1 MSYILK
7 RFCFQA
13 KVKWL
18 DYNSKHA
25 AGVVR
30 TPPKFHDFPEK
41 WPIRKNETPIPSYS
55 RSVELTLSL
64 DVLGYMKEKRVR
76 NDKVHYTLAHAKD
89 GVRHIGDIEEGFVM
103 KNDPFRKEMLIS
115 PVVIPMEENVFFEEQ
130 LENVNLVP
138 IKYYQLRCESSQ
150 KAASVFKK
158 VKFEEPEDSESSDE
172 SDEEHVTSRCDKK
185 TVFDKKVT
193 VLVTRGIEATI
204 PAKMPKKKTKIDVKQ
219 AYRKYYFNIFLTEV
233 QLFFS

>member
-1 MSYILK
+1 
-7 RFCFQA
+7 
-13 KVKWL
+13 
-18 DYNSKHA
+18 
-25 AGVVR
+25 
-30 TPPKFHDFPEK
+30 
-41 WPIRKNETPIPSYS
+41 
-55 RSVELTLSL
+55 
-64 DVLGYMKEKRVR
+64 
-76 NDKVHYTLAHAKD
+76 
-89 GVRHIGDIEEGFVM
+89 M

-115 PVVIPMEENVFFEEQ
+115 PVVIPIEENVFFDEQ

-185 TVFDKKVT
+185 TV
-193 VLVTRGIEATI
+193 LVTSRIVATI

-219 AYRKYYFNIFLTEV
+219 AYQKYYFNIFLTEV
-233 QLFFS
+233 QLFLARL

>member
-1 MSYILK
+1 MFNELHFK
-7 RFCFQA
+7 KFFFQA

-18 DYNSKHA
+18 HYNSKHA

-30 TPPKFHDFPEK
+30 TPPKVHDFPEK

-64 DVLGYMKEKRVR
+64 DVLKEKRVR

-89 GVRHIGDIEEGFVM
+89 GVRHKRDIEEGFVM

-115 PVVIPMEENVFFEEQ
+115 PVVIPKEENFFFDEQ
-130 LENVNLVP
+130 LENVILVP
-138 IKYYQLRCESSQ
+138 IKYYQLRCELSQ
-150 KAASVFKK
+150 KAVSVFKK
-158 VKFEEPEDSESSDE
+158 VKFEEPENSESSDE

-185 TVFDKKVT
+185 TV
-193 VLVTRGIEATI
+193 LVTSRIEATI
-204 PAKMPKKKTKIDVKQ
+204 PAKMPKKKTTYNVTRLTK
-219 AYRKYYFNIFLTEV
+219 NTTSIF
-233 QLFFS
+233 F

>member
-1 MSYILK
+1 MSYNFK
-7 RFCFQA
+7 NFCFQA

-89 GVRHIGDIEEGFVM
+89 GVRHIGDIDEGFVM
-103 KNDPFRKEMLIS
+103 KNYPFRKEMLIS
-115 PVVIPMEENVFFEEQ
+115 PVVIPIEENLFLDEH
-130 LENVNLVP
+130 LEKVNLVP
-138 IKYYQLRCESSQ
+138 IKYYQLRCGSPQ
-150 KAASVFKK
+150 KAASLFKK

-172 SDEEHVTSRCDKK
+172 SDEEPVTSRCDKK
-185 TVFDKKVT
+185 TV
-193 VLVTRGIEATI
+193 LVTSPIEATI
-204 PAKMPKKKTKIDVKQ
+204 PATMPKKKTKIDVKQ
-219 AYRKYYFNIFLTEV
+219 A
-233 QLFFS
+233 